1 MQRRPQGDGYG
12 TELTLLQKWIR
23 QAFPADCCRRAVA
36 GEHSHIIA
44 ERK

>member
-23 QAFPADCCRRAVA
+23 QAFPVDCRWGAMA
-36 GEHSHIIA
+36 GEHSYIIP
-44 ERK
+44 